1 MDLVEAR
8 RVGEGD
14 DRIAMGGGQWMKWA
28 YRGQIG
34 EIAGVVL
41 LVCNWWARQG
51 TINQRAAACGKGV
64 SYMFPPAEAISL
76 QDWRRRRE
84 I

>member
-1 MDLVEAR
+1 
-8 RVGEGD
+8 
-14 DRIAMGGGQWMKWA
+14 MKWA
-28 YRGQIG
+28 YRGKIG

-41 LVCNWWARQG
+41 LVRDWSAWQG
-51 TINQRAAACGKGV
+51 TINRRAAACGKGV
-64 SYMFPPAEAISL
+64 GYMFPPAEAVSL